1 LTPGRSLA
9 AVAVVVALSSCGSS
23 HKGPS
28 PGPAAI
34 TAAVPSTTTTR
45 AAPTTTTTTTST
57 TAPPAGGPY
66 ATFATPDAAATF
78 LIGAWKKGDRG
89 LAAQAATP
97 AAVNALFA
105 QPYPPGGPEHRG
117 CNAGLGGLASCFY
130 RVGQSGLSMQLSDVD
145 GTHWRVVDVQFLT

>member
-9 AVAVVVALSSCGSS
+9 AVAVVLALSSCGSG
-23 HKGPS
+23 KRAPS
-28 PGPAAI
+28 PA
-34 TAAVPSTTTTR
+34 TSVVTTSVPSTTTSL
-45 AAPTTTTTTTST
+45 APSTTTTST
-57 TAPPAGGPY
+57 TTPPAGGPY

-78 LIGAWKKGDRG
+78 LVAAWKKGDRG

>member
-9 AVAVVVALSSCGSS
+9 AVAVVLALSSCGSGKRAS
-23 HKGPS
+23 TPT
-28 PGPAAI
+28 
-34 TAAVPSTTTTR
+34 TAVVTTSVPSTTTIST
-45 AAPTTTTTTTST
+45 PSTTTTST
-57 TAPPAGGPY
+57 TAAPAGGPY

-78 LIGAWKKGDRG
+78 LVGAWKKGDRG

-145 GTHWRVVDVQFLT
+145 GTHWRVVDVQFLA